1 MNERNQLLFCT
12 DERDSVA
19 NQNSEVR
26 KRFLTRTYLALCA
39 AVAAFVAL
47 CLGLTG
53 FCGDVA
59 VSFSREHPWSWL
71 GVAFA
76 LIIATYVARYQALIR
91 LGGGRRGQF
100 AMLAINVVGS
110 ALFYLPYFAYASQN
124 KDSFP
129 GCYDI
134 SSAGHIPAGIEWKES
149 ALRELEEELGIDWI
163 CEEDLL
169 LCGQRKITHDDEFH
183 GKPFVDRQL
192 SNIYCLW
199 LDVEPSKL
207 RLQEEEVESVVWMN
221 LADCKHRI
229 ATEDPSFQHAIVLE
243 ELEMLPR
250 E

>member
-1 MNERNQLLFCT
+1 MAEFLDIVDEYGNPTGEIVDREKAHTEGIRHRTSHVWILRHGADGVEVLL
-12 DERDSVA
+12 
-19 NQNSEVR
+19 Q
-26 KRFLTRTYLALCA
+26 KR
-39 AVAAFVAL
+39 
-47 CLGLTG
+47 
-53 FCGDVA
+53 
-59 VSFSREHPWSWL
+59 
-71 GVAFA
+71 
-76 LIIATYVARYQALIR
+76 
-91 LGGGRRGQF
+91 
-100 AMLAINVVGS
+100 
-110 ALFYLPYFAYASQN
+110 SQN

-250 E
+250 V